1 MVTLQILNKVLEN
14 KDFSIIES
22 NGLGSEYFQ
31 DYSDEYQFIED
42 HYRSYGVVCDKETF
56 IKQFPDFAF
65 IEVNEPDDY
74 LIQTV
79 REEYLYSK
87 TVPVIQKAANLLKD
101 DSRQAVEFLTSSLT
115 DLPIHEESSGVNII
129 SEAKQRLD
137 LYEYK
142 QQHKDTWMIT
152 TGFPELDT
160 IVGGWDKGEDF
171 VILFARTGQGK
182 SWVLA
187 KTLTHAWQIGYRVG
201 YISPEMSAIKI
212 GYRFDTL
219 LKNFSNKDLLRGNE
233 IKEYHMFINELSQN
247 STPFIV
253 KTPKDFGKRITITK
267 LRTFIQANK
276 LDILG
281 IDGITY
287 LADERSKKGD
297 SKTITLT
304 NISEDLMS
312 LSLELGVP
320 ILAVVQSNRS
330 GVKESAEDVP
340 DIENIRDS
348 DGIAYNASKII
359 SLKQQGP
366 GLKMVVKKNREG
378 ASGGSL
384 LYRWDI
390 DKGLFE
396 YIPDDTDD
404 VDSSVRES
412 TKQSIKQA
420 YKDGADVF

>member
-1 MVTLQILNKVLEN
+1 MVTLQILNKILDT
-14 KDFSIIES
+14 KDFSLVEQNELS
-22 NGLGSEYFQ
+22 SEYFQ
-31 DYSDEYQFIED
+31 DYLEEYNFIEQ
-42 HYRSYGVVCDKETF
+42 HYRDYGVICDKETF
-56 IKQFPDFAF
+56 IKQFPDFTFVDVA
-65 IEVNEPDDY
+65 EPDDY

-79 REEYLYSK
+79 REELLYSK
-87 TVPVIQKAANLLKD
+87 VVPVIQKAADLLKT
-101 DSRQAVEFLTSSLT
+101 DSRQAVEYLTGSLT
-115 DLPIHEESSGVNII
+115 ELPLHEEFTGVDII
-129 SEAKQRLD
+129 TAAVERLD
-137 LYEYK
+137 QYEYK
-142 QQHKDTWMIT
+142 KQHKDSWMIT

-171 VILFARTGQGK
+171 IILFARTGQGK

-201 YISPEMSAIKI
+201 YVSPEMSPIKV

-233 IKEYHMFINELSQN
+233 IKDYPMFIKELSQKKN
-247 STPFIV
+247 PFIV
-253 KTPKDFGKRITITK
+253 KTPKDFGKRITVSK
-267 LRTFIQANK
+267 LRTFIQSNK

-287 LADERSKKGD
+287 LADERSRKGD
-297 SKTITLT
+297 SKTISLT

-320 ILAVVQSNRS
+320 IIAVVQSNRS
-330 GVKESAEDVP
+330 GVKENAEDVP
-340 DIENIRDS
+340 DLENIRDS

-378 ASGGSL
+378 ATGGSL
-384 LYRWDI
+384 LYHWDI
-390 DKGLFE
+390 DKGMFE
-396 YIPDDTDD
+396 YVPDDTDD
-404 VDSSVRES
+404 VDECVRSSSKEAIRAS
-412 TKQSIKQA
+412 
-420 YKDGADVF
+420 YKDGSEVF

>member
-1 MVTLQILNKVLEN
+1 MVTLQILNKVLE
-14 KDFSIIES
+14 KQDFSLIES
-22 NGLGSEYFQ
+22 NGLTSEHFQ
-31 DYSDEYQFIED
+31 DYLNEFAFISE
-42 HYRSYGVVCDKETF
+42 HYKAYGKVCDKETF
-56 IKQFPDFAF
+56 IKNFPDFPF

-74 LIQTV
+74 LIQAV
-79 REEYLYSK
+79 REEFLYAKS
-87 TVPVIQKAANLLKD
+87 VPVIQKAAELLKT
-101 DSRQAVEFLTSSLT
+101 DSRQAVEFLASSLS
-115 DLPIHEESSGVNII
+115 DLPLHEESTGVDII
-129 SEAKQRLD
+129 SQAKERLD
-137 LYEYK
+137 VYEYK
-142 QQHKDTWMIT
+142 KQNKDTWMIT

-201 YISPEMSAIKI
+201 YISPEMSPIKI

-233 IKEYHMFINELSQN
+233 ITEYPMFINELAQN
-247 STPFIV
+247 KVPFIV
-253 KTPKDFGKRITITK
+253 KTPKDFGKKITVTK
-267 LRTFIQANK
+267 LRTFIQSNN

-287 LADERSKKGD
+287 LTDERGKRGD
-297 SKTITLT
+297 SKTINLT

-312 LSLELGVP
+312 LSLELSVP

-330 GVKESAEDVP
+330 GVKENNEDVP
-340 DIENIRDS
+340 DLENIRDS

-378 ASGGSL
+378 ATGGSL
-384 LYRWDI
+384 MYRWDI

-404 VDSSVRES
+404 VDEEVRQSSKES
-412 TKQSIKQA
+412 IRKS